1 MPSGPQLPQLYLE
14 LSLMNYL
21 RGLEVPRGPLLHSF
35 FPNALHTLPVCEGP
49 DIQRDGTGSSDQ
61 REVVSAG
68 LTLPR
73 RSCFLHHTLTCCLLP
88 Q

>member
-35 FPNALHTLPVCEGP
+35 FPNALDTLPVCEGP
-49 DIQRDGTGSSDQ
+49 DIQRDVQDQ
-61 REVVSAG
+61 VIRERWSG
-68 LTLPR
+68 LG
-73 RSCFLHHTLTCCLLP
+73 
-88 Q
+88 

>member
-35 FPNALHTLPVCEGP
+35 FTHP
-49 DIQRDGTGSSDQ
+49 
-61 REVVSAG
+61 
-68 LTLPR
+68 
-73 RSCFLHHTLTCCLLP
+73 TCV
-88 Q
+88 